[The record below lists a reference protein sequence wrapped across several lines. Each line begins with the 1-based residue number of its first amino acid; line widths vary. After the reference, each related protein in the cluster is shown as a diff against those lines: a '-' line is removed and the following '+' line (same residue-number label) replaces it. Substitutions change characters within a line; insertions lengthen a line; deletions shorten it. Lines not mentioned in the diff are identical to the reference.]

1 MAEDGLFGALP
12 EQSGPKREVPPGAP
26 RLLEP
31 VRDTIELRAASLDSL
46 LGPDHQAR
54 LIWSY
59 VLQLDL
65 SDLEARIKAREG
77 VPGHPAITPRLLLA
91 LWLYATSEGVTS
103 ARLLERLCDSD
114 AAYRWLCGGVGVNHR
129 TLGEFRVDNGE
140 LLNRLLTQSVVAL
153 AAEGLIDLDML
164 AQDGVR
170 VRASAGA
177 SSFRRRATI
186 EQQIADLLP
195 VVEALAKEVDGDPA
209 ANEQWL
215 RKRRAQKAQERLS
228 RLQAAA
234 AKVTEIEAQQ
244 SKEKS
249 EKAPKQPKKPPKNKK
264 KKGAAEPQAAPQS
277 ETPPPQESQNQEE
290 VCEPEAASQS
300 ELQSE
305 SPPQPALDGEPTQ
318 NHPST
323 SAQDSKKPKPPRV
336 STTDP
341 DARVIKMPDGGF
353 RPAYNM
359 QIASVAG
366 EQIVVAVDISTSSS
380 DRGLTRPMLEKI
392 NAIYGKPPKRHLI
405 DGGFAKNE
413 DIEWAHGVDVDV
425 YCPPIT
431 NKHNTDP
438 YAPRESDGPGM
449 KALRQRMNSEE
460 GKATYGERPI
470 HECINARGRAYGL
483 TQLTVRGRDKA
494 LAELTLVALTNNVLQ
509 GDRLRRDAADRLR
522 QKATAA

>member
-1 MAEDGLFGALP
+1 MAEDALFWALP
-12 EQSGPKREVPPGAP
+12 EQLRPMREAVRGAP

-31 VRDTIELRAASLDSL
+31 VRDVIELRAASLDSL
-46 LGPDHQAR
+46 IGPDHPAR

-59 VLQLDL
+59 VVTLDL
-65 SDLEARIKAREG
+65 SDLEARIRAREG

-91 LWLYATSEGVTS
+91 LWLYATTEGVTS

-114 AAYRWLCGGVGVNHR
+114 AAYRWLCGEVGVNHR
-129 TLGEFRVDNGE
+129 TLGEFRVDHGN

-153 AAEGLIDLDML
+153 AAERLIDLDML
-164 AQDGVR
+164 ALDGIR

-177 SSFRRRATI
+177 ASFRRRVTI

-209 ANEQWL
+209 ANEQRL
-215 RKRRAQKAQERLS
+215 RKQRTQKAQERLS

-234 AKVTEIEAQQ
+234 AKVAEIEAQQ
-244 SKEKS
+244 SKEKP
-249 EKAPKQPKKPPKNKK
+249 EKAPKQPKKPSKNKKPSKGKK
-264 KKGAAEPQAAPQS
+264 KKGASEPQAAPQS
-277 ETPPPQESQNQEE
+277 ETPPPSQNEE
-290 VCEPEAASQS
+290 ELSGPEAASQS

-305 SPPQPALDGEPTQ
+305 SPPPHVPDGEP
-318 NHPST
+318 
-323 SAQDSKKPKPPRV
+323 AQKDSKKPKPPRV

-366 EQIVVAVDISTSSS
+366 EQIIVAVDVSTSSS
-380 DRGLTRPMLEKI
+380 DRGLARPMLEKI
-392 NAIYGKPPKRHLI
+392 NAIYGRLPKKHLI
-405 DGGFAKNE
+405 DGGFSKNE

-431 NKHNTDP
+431 NKHHTDP

-449 KALRQRMNSEE
+449 RALRQRMNSEE
-460 GKATYGERPI
+460 GKATYSERPI

-494 LAELTLVALTNNVLQ
+494 LTELTLVALANNILQ
-509 GDRLRRDAADRLR
+509 GNRLRREAADRPRR
-522 QKATAA
+522 QAPAA